1 METESSLVNIGP
13 SEFIE
18 GFTLMDARL
27 ETEIKMRFAI
37 GGKGPALMLVHGHPH
52 THIIW
57 RKVAPLLAQKYTV
70 VLPDLRGYGD
80 TDKPESTPD
89 HRPYSKKEMAKD
101 LISLMKLLNRPMAK
115 DLISLMKLLNRP
127 TFAFV
132 GHDRGA
138 RVGHRLAL
146 DYPESVTKAVFVDIA
161 PTATMYAL
169 TNKEFATKYFWWFF
183 LIQPEPFPEKLIG
196 FDPDYFL
203 HHHIDGQIKIKGCVE
218 DKAFNEYLRCYKDPR
233 TIHAI
238 CEDYRAAATIDLD
251 DDKEDIC
258 EDYRAAATIDLDDD
272 KEDADKKIQCP
283 LYLLWGARGTV
294 GKLYDVVGTWKE
306 KAVTVSG
313 EALDCGHSPEEECP
327 SGFLEKVL
335 AFLD

>member
-89 HRPYSKKEMAKD
+89 HRPYRKKE
-101 LISLMKLLNRPMAK
+101 MAK

-146 DYPESVTKAVFVDIA
+146 DYPESLTKAVFVDIA

-251 DDKEDIC
+251 DDKED
-258 EDYRAAATIDLDDD
+258 
-272 KEDADKKIQCP
+272 ADKKIQCP